1 MELRSVINCRLQLAA
16 LSLCICESVAL
27 EPVDEMFVAVVVIIL
42 LRPYRHT
49 MDGGVSDNKLSI
61 TNNLGQVIHT

>member
-1 MELRSVINCRLQLAA
+1 
-16 LSLCICESVAL
+16 
-27 EPVDEMFVAVVVIIL
+27 MFVAVVVIIL

-49 MDGGVSDNKLSI
+49 MDGRVYRHTMDGRVSDNKLSI